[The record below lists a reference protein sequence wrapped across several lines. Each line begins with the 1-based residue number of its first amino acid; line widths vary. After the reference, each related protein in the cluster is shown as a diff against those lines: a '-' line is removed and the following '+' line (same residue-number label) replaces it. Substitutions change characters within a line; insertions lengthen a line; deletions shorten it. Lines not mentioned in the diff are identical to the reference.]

1 MRSRFCKWL
10 NDFCGVVIGA
20 AAALIYVP
28 KAQAIDF
35 YEIQIYDTDTAPI
48 GHLELELHSNSVTT
62 ATGEPAKQVMDV
74 YQVHETVEGTFGM
87 LRWLEVGQYFC
98 TAVFPSDGY
107 QYSGSRSKIHFG
119 IPQTFEWSVQFG
131 GNIELDYM
139 RRQAEENPLNLEL
152 RPIIGAT
159 YKGFRFVANLAL
171 EKPFRGPQTH
181 DGFQFD
187 PSGEVVYE
195 LNAWVSP
202 AIEYYADMG
211 PIQPLPSLHD
221 QQHFV
226 VPASNFDL
234 LPQLELNFGVGV
246 GLTNASE
253 GVFIKSIV
261 GWTF

>member
-1 MRSRFCKWL
+1 MRSRFGKWL
-10 NDFCGVVIGA
+10 NDLCGVVIGA

-62 ATGEPAKQVMDV
+62 ATGEPAKQAMDV

-119 IPQTFEWSVQFG
+119 IPQTFEWPVQFG

-159 YKGFRFVANLAL
+159 YKGFRFAANLAL

-195 LNAWVSP
+195 LMRG
-202 AIEYYADMG
+202 Y
-211 PIQPLPSLHD
+211 LRRL
-221 QQHFV
+221 
-226 VPASNFDL
+226 
-234 LPQLELNFGVGV
+234 
-246 GLTNASE
+246 
-253 GVFIKSIV
+253 SITRI
-261 GWTF
+261 WDRFSHCHRCMINSISSCPR